1 MGKSARFNLSALI
14 YLFWCFDSAFSLT
27 LCHFLHSCLYATLT
41 FKNLHTML
49 FACKS
54 RYHQIMIE
62 AKINF
67 INICNGVFT
76 IIADFCNFNKN
87 MNTAIFVGQK
97 NLMLEFHM
105 ALSNPNTHS
114 SLKLQ
119 LLILLN
125 SGRMHSIARRI

>member
-1 MGKSARFNLSALI
+1 
-14 YLFWCFDSAFSLT
+14 
-27 LCHFLHSCLYATLT
+27 
-41 FKNLHTML
+41 
-49 FACKS
+49 
-54 RYHQIMIE
+54 MIE

-97 NLMLEFHM
+97 NLMLEFRM

-119 LLILLN
+119 LLISFKFWEDAQYSTKN
-125 SGRMHSIARRI
+125 MNRKVSPN